1 MQERTLVLILGAVA
15 FSVVGQLFL
24 KSGAQHLAGLGR
36 LDFLLAAARDVH
48 VLSGL
53 AALTASTLCWLYVL
67 RVAPL
72 SRAYGL
78 TSLTYV
84 LVPLAR
90 AKSMPAFMSCDRAHF
105 ESYGPFEESW
115 AILEEWPLTGAAYQ
129 YHHER
134 FLYDRSLTART
145 SSRRMELQP
154 FGYLRTFLKW
164 VSVVLFPW
172 ARTSLVD
179 RIRHKTGNR

>member
-1 MQERTLVLILGAVA
+1 MMQGKTLVLILGAVA

-36 LDFLLAAARDVH
+36 LEFLPAAFRNMH

-53 AALTASTLCWLYVL
+53 AAWTASTICWLYVL

-84 LVPLAR
+84 FIFMASVFLFGERVR
-90 AKSMPAFMSCDRAHF
+90 ALHVV
-105 ESYGPFEESW
+105 GT
-115 AILEEWPLTGAAYQ
+115 ILIVIGIACLLTG
-129 YHHER
+129 
-134 FLYDRSLTART
+134 D
-145 SSRRMELQP
+145 
-154 FGYLRTFLKW
+154 
-164 VSVVLFPW
+164 
-172 ARTSLVD
+172 
-179 RIRHKTGNR
+179 

>member
-1 MQERTLVLILGAVA
+1 MQGKTLVLILGAVA

-36 LDFLLAAARDVH
+36 LGFLLAAFRDIR

-53 AALTASTLCWLYVL
+53 VAWTASTLCWLYVL

-84 LVPLAR
+84 LVLLA
-90 AKSMPAFMSCDRAHF
+90 SVYLFGEHV
-105 ESYGPFEESW
+105 
-115 AILEEWPLTGAAYQ
+115 
-129 YHHER
+129 
-134 FLYDRSLTART
+134 
-145 SSRRMELQP
+145 RRLH
-154 FGYLRTFLKW
+154 
-164 VSVVLFPW
+164 VVGTLLIVIGI
-172 ARTSLVD
+172 ACLLSGD
-179 RIRHKTGNR
+179 